1 MGIMAIKRI
10 KYGNFLY
17 RHGNV
22 VIVTND
28 SGQAYDLIRN
38 GISEDEVKRLVKENG
53 REPAIRSLIEDGKL
67 LPIYGGEIK
76 L

>member
-17 RHGNV
+17 RYGNV

-28 SGQAYDLIRN
+28 SGQSYDLVRN

-53 REPAIRSLIEDGKL
+53 KEPAIRSLIEDEKL